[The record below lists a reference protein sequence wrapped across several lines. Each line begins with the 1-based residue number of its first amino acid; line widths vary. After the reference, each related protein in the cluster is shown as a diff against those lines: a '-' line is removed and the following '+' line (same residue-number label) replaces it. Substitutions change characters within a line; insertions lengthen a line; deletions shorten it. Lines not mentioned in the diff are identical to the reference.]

1 MASVF
6 LSKNEPDSGA
16 EPESP
21 RLLERPA
28 APLPFGRREVSIKGR
43 DLPTNPRVLAIVEFA
58 IPPWPA
64 GSELITGKFQGT

>member
-21 RLLERPA
+21 HLVERPA

-58 IPPWPA
+58 IPLWPA

>member
-21 RLLERPA
+21 HLVELRAPGLRTAEWKA
-28 APLPFGRREVSIKGR
+28 ARGARGV
-43 DLPTNPRVLAIVEFA
+43 
-58 IPPWPA
+58 
-64 GSELITGKFQGT
+64 